1 MNCREARARLLDE
14 GMDEDVR
21 RHVDSCSRCAEDH
34 EQLVAMRATLA
45 DEAVWI
51 EASLDLEDQI
61 VNLISPPGVVKTARR
76 SWRWIVAAALV
87 VVVVVAASALVL
99 QSRTPQPDWQTVLV
113 GEGLAAGSTVTVE
126 AFEHSR
132 GTELVL
138 TPTDLPVAPEG
149 TYYELW
155 FANDTSILSAGTFA
169 TGFPVTLYIA
179 ALREDYPRMGVTI
192 EAVDDDPSS
201 SRDVVLRQP

>member
-1 MNCREARARLLDE
+1 MNCRESRARLLD
-14 GMDEDVR
+14 GGVDEQVR
-21 RHVDSCSRCAEDH
+21 LHLDGCIRCAEDQD
-34 EQLVAMRATLA
+34 QLIAMRTTLA
-45 DEAVWI
+45 DDAVWA

-61 VNLISPPGVVKTARR
+61 VHLISPSHVRSPRR
-76 SWRWIVAAALV
+76 SWRWAVAAALV
-87 VVVVVAASALVL
+87 VVVAGSALLL
-99 QSRTPQPDWQTVLV
+99 QIRAPQADWQAVLV
-113 GEGLAAGSTVTVE
+113 GEGIAAGSTVLVE

>member
-1 MNCREARARLLDE
+1 MNCREARARLLAGE
-14 GMDEDVR
+14 EDVEVDQ
-21 RHVDSCSRCAEDH
+21 HVSSCPRCAEDV

-45 DEAVWI
+45 DDAVWG

-61 VNLISPPGVVKTARR
+61 VNLISPAVAQTRRR
-76 SWRWIVAAALV
+76 SWRWAVAAALI
-87 VVVVVAASALVL
+87 VVVAGSAALL
-99 QSRTPQPDWQTVLV
+99 QSRTTQADWQTVLV
-113 GEGLAAGSTVTVE
+113 GEGIAVGSTVTVE

-138 TPTDLPVAPEG
+138 TPTGLPAAPEG
-149 TYYELW
+149 SYYELW
-155 FANDTSILSAGTFA
+155 FANDDSIVSAGTFA

-192 EAVDDDPSS
+192 EKVDDDPSS
-201 SRDVVLRQP
+201 SRNVVLRQP

>member
-1 MNCREARARLLDE
+1 MNCRGARARLLDE
-14 GMDEDVR
+14 GADVEVR
-21 RHVDSCSRCAEDH
+21 QHVDSCPRCAED
-34 EQLVAMRATLA
+34 EGQLVAIRTTLA
-45 DEAVWI
+45 DDAVWA

-61 VNLISPPGVVKTARR
+61 VNLISPLQVRNPRR
-76 SWRWIVAAALV
+76 SWRWAAAALL
-87 VVVVVAASALVL
+87 VVVAGSALAL
-99 QSRTPQPDWQTVLV
+99 QLRTPQSDWQAVLV
-113 GEGLAAGSTVTVE
+113 GEGIAAGSTVTVE

-155 FANDTSILSAGTFA
+155 FANDTSIVSAGTFA

-201 SRDVVLRQP
+201 SRDVVLRQR